1 MIKNINYNKYNEIKN
16 TIIPKLKKS
25 TALYGNPMERIVY
38 SLEHTLNNNPIE
50 NIQKNKHQTKILV
63 LSEGEDMYIP
73 SRIAF
78 YLEEHGYNVKFKT
91 TTRSPIAVDGK
102 TIQECN
108 SGDIKVTI
116 EGDVNKIDCG
126 GSVEVHGNSGSI
138 DCGGSCEVNG
148 DVKGDIDAGGSV
160 TCGNVSGDIDAGGSV
175 RCRR

>member
-1 MIKNINYNKYNEIKN
+1 MEDITIVYHVLRKRVLLINQIIKMIKQESTVSCEIKEVKMN
-16 TIIPKLKKS
+16 RITINGKTITCS
-25 TALYGNPMERIVY
+25 GTNVVI
-38 SLEHTLNNNPIE
+38 NNGKVI
-50 NIQKNKHQTKILV
+50 
-63 LSEGEDMYIP
+63 
-73 SRIAF
+73 
-78 YLEEHGYNVKFKT
+78 
-91 TTRSPIAVDGK
+91 VDGK

-138 DCGGSCEVNG
+138 DCGGSCEVSG

-160 TCGNVSGDIDAGGSV
+160 TCGNVSGDIDAGGGV